1 MITIEQVLTKKQQK
15 EFIDFPLK
23 LYKGNPYY
31 TPPLYM
37 DEKKI
42 FRNDFV
48 YNDMCDSIHYNAYKD
63 GKMAGRISGIV
74 QRASNEKTG
83 KKQVRFGH
91 FDVIE
96 DEEVARLLLK
106 TVEDWAIS
114 KGMNEVIGP
123 LGYSDLDREGL
134 LIGGFDYPAIRAA
147 IGPKTRLITI
157 QRSKGYATRPSFS
170 VDQIGELIAFCK
182 GVKPDV
188 LVMVD
193 NCYGEFVEA
202 LEPTQV
208 GADMAVGS
216 LIKNPGGGLAP
227 IGGYI
232 VGKKQC
238 IERCAYLLSAPGL
251 GQEVGANLGILP
263 SFYQGFFLAPTVVA
277 GALKGAIF
285 AANCFE
291 RLGFRVIPDGA
302 EARHDIIQ
310 AVELGSEAGM
320 RAFCKGIQAAAPVD
334 SYVEPIPWAMPGY
347 DSDVIMAAG
356 AFVQGSSIEL
366 SADGPIRAP
375 FAVYFQGGLTWYHAK
390 LGILRALQEL
400 VNAGLVPEEAL

>member
-134 LIGGFDYPAIRAA
+134 LIGGFDYPATFEEIYNYPYYQTFIENYGYQKDVDWTGSRLRIPKDYDGEVDKLAA
-147 IGPKTRLITI
+147 FVMKRYNLHLGTARNTNEFIKKYADGIFELLDKSYELLYGTVPFTEGMKKMMIDNFRLVIDVKNVAVI
-157 QRSKGYATRPSFS
+157 LDENEKMICFGIAFPGIADAVRPSGGRLTPLTLIRLLKALKKPS
-170 VDQIGELIAFCK
+170 VIDLCLIGVDPEWLNR
-182 GVKPDV
+182 GVSVIISAEMMKMLKEV
-188 LVMVD
+188 KYAETNGNLED
-193 NCYGEFVEA
+193 NYAIQNQWKRFDEQKIKRRRCYIKE
-202 LEPTQV
+202 
-208 GADMAVGS
+208 VGS
-216 LIKNPGGGLAP
+216 MK
-227 IGGYI
+227 
-232 VGKKQC
+232 
-238 IERCAYLLSAPGL
+238 
-251 GQEVGANLGILP
+251 
-263 SFYQGFFLAPTVVA
+263 
-277 GALKGAIF
+277 
-285 AANCFE
+285 
-291 RLGFRVIPDGA
+291 
-302 EARHDIIQ
+302 
-310 AVELGSEAGM
+310 
-320 RAFCKGIQAAAPVD
+320 
-334 SYVEPIPWAMPGY
+334 
-347 DSDVIMAAG
+347 
-356 AFVQGSSIEL
+356 
-366 SADGPIRAP
+366 
-375 FAVYFQGGLTWYHAK
+375 
-390 LGILRALQEL
+390 
-400 VNAGLVPEEAL
+400 